1 MIRQYDATCSFER
14 SWYQNPFLQDLY
26 YYIILSKNV
35 CGWKPTINGGNLQKL
50 LCLNIFVEKPKLF
63 RRIGQFVT
71 VCPISKKK
79 RFYSVVFFSSF
90 LSLKNAS
97 QLITLKKVKA
107 IITKA
112 RISFRPP
119 FVHSIWIIRFG
130 MCHFFTNINYYESI
144 LI

>member
-63 RRIGQFVT
+63 RRIGQFLT
-71 VCPISKKK
+71 GCPISKKN
-79 RFYSVVFFSSF
+79 RFYSVVSF

-112 RISFRPP
+112 RISVRPP
-119 FVHSIWIIRFG
+119 FVHSIWIIYFI
-130 MCHFFTNINYYESI
+130 MCHFFTSFNYYESI

>member
-1 MIRQYDATCSFER
+1 M
-14 SWYQNPFLQDLY
+14 
-26 YYIILSKNV
+26 
-35 CGWKPTINGGNLQKL
+35 

-63 RRIGQFVT
+63 WRIGQFVK

-79 RFYSVVFFSSF
+79 GFYSVVFFSSF

-112 RISFRPP
+112 RIGLRPP
-119 FVHSIWIIRFG
+119 FVHSI
-130 MCHFFTNINYYESI
+130 
-144 LI
+144 